1 MLTCWMDCISVM
13 DLVGLA
19 HISACSGIWQWDGG
33 FDWNNFE
40 LCAVWE
46 WLNWVVG
53 DH

>member
-33 FDWNNFE
+33 FCGNNFE